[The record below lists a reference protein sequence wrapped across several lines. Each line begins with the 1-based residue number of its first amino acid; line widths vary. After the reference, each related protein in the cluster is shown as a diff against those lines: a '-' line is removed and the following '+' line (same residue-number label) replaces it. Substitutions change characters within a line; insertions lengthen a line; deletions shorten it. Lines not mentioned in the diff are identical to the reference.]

1 MTKDVGLMQQG
12 IDSRAMFAVFVT
24 GLPGLLLLAAAGAI
38 LGSGLHLAVAQSKAQ
53 DACYVS
59 ETEYYIEFAEGRYEM
74 RDHYNAFTWN
84 DVLGTELVLGKM
96 MELLGSGYD
105 ANHVKSML
113 RAEMLSD
120 VRYLTIFVSG
130 QDPAEVE
137 VVKDAVGAALEALGA
152 RMSEFDAIYKIE
164 DLEIVQEKISF
175 FGWRAAFLGAAVAAC
190 AGAFVTAF
198 RFCMGSVFYTKGD
211 IAVRLGI
218 PACGMTFRGA
228 DGGGRIEERQAEMLA
243 GNLKMLS
250 DRYARVWLV
259 DASGG
264 QAAEAFLQDIRS
276 RGQADGS
283 CFEVYRAGACADA
296 DDAVMA
302 VIPFGVPYRE
312 RILDEIG
319 DVQLHGG
326 RIVSAVLVQ
335 AKRRWMR
342 IYYACGYFDQKGL

>member
-1 MTKDVGLMQQG
+1 
-12 IDSRAMFAVFVT
+12 
-24 GLPGLLLLAAAGAI
+24 
-38 LGSGLHLAVAQSKAQ
+38 
-53 DACYVS
+53 
-59 ETEYYIEFAEGRYEM
+59 
-74 RDHYNAFTWN
+74 
-84 DVLGTELVLGKM
+84 
-96 MELLGSGYD
+96 
-105 ANHVKSML
+105 
-113 RAEMLSD
+113 
-120 VRYLTIFVSG
+120 
-130 QDPAEVE
+130 
-137 VVKDAVGAALEALGA
+137 
-152 RMSEFDAIYKIE
+152 
-164 DLEIVQEKISF
+164 
-175 FGWRAAFLGAAVAAC
+175 
-190 AGAFVTAF
+190 
-198 RFCMGSVFYTKGD
+198 
-211 IAVRLGI
+211 
-218 PACGMTFRGA
+218 MTFRGA

-276 RGQADGS
+276 RGLADGS
-283 CFEVYRAGACADA
+283 CFEVYRAEACA

>member
-1 MTKDVGLMQQG
+1 
-12 IDSRAMFAVFVT
+12 
-24 GLPGLLLLAAAGAI
+24 
-38 LGSGLHLAVAQSKAQ
+38 
-53 DACYVS
+53 
-59 ETEYYIEFAEGRYEM
+59 
-74 RDHYNAFTWN
+74 
-84 DVLGTELVLGKM
+84 
-96 MELLGSGYD
+96 
-105 ANHVKSML
+105 
-113 RAEMLSD
+113 
-120 VRYLTIFVSG
+120 
-130 QDPAEVE
+130 
-137 VVKDAVGAALEALGA
+137 
-152 RMSEFDAIYKIE
+152 
-164 DLEIVQEKISF
+164 
-175 FGWRAAFLGAAVAAC
+175 
-190 AGAFVTAF
+190 
-198 RFCMGSVFYTKGD
+198 MGSAFYTKGD

>member
-1 MTKDVGLMQQG
+1 
-12 IDSRAMFAVFVT
+12 
-24 GLPGLLLLAAAGAI
+24 
-38 LGSGLHLAVAQSKAQ
+38 
-53 DACYVS
+53 
-59 ETEYYIEFAEGRYEM
+59 
-74 RDHYNAFTWN
+74 
-84 DVLGTELVLGKM
+84 
-96 MELLGSGYD
+96 
-105 ANHVKSML
+105 
-113 RAEMLSD
+113 
-120 VRYLTIFVSG
+120 
-130 QDPAEVE
+130 
-137 VVKDAVGAALEALGA
+137 
-152 RMSEFDAIYKIE
+152 
-164 DLEIVQEKISF
+164 
-175 FGWRAAFLGAAVAAC
+175 
-190 AGAFVTAF
+190 
-198 RFCMGSVFYTKGD
+198 
-211 IAVRLGI
+211 
-218 PACGMTFRGA
+218 MTFRGA